1 MPVSVLSTDLI
12 IQLTQLPLSLCAHCY
27 RSPRLTSSLTYFRR
41 NSARILLW
49 RPCYTSLGNPK
60 TGEKFGMGTEH
71 SHNPIDSKDE
81 QSWKNKIADAE
92 RVEKI
97 EKIEEVENALADPT
111 AIAKS
116 HGNEPSKGA
125 KKDKELMHDEEEE
138 LRKKDEAKKQ
148 SAEAHK
154 DKHHK

>member
-1 MPVSVLSTDLI
+1 MPIAIVLRD
-12 IQLTQLPLSLCAHCY
+12 SL
-27 RSPRLTSSLTYFRR
+27 SSLTYFRR

>member
-1 MPVSVLSTDLI
+1 
-12 IQLTQLPLSLCAHCY
+12 
-27 RSPRLTSSLTYFRR
+27 
-41 NSARILLW
+41 
-49 RPCYTSLGNPK
+49 
-60 TGEKFGMGTEH
+60 MGTEH

-97 EKIEEVENALADPT
+97 EMKEEVENALADPT

-148 SAEAHK
+148 SAEHGVGRRGGCGLGRTNALSMFHPHASRGK
-154 DKHHK
+154 ETGQPHHDVRFRESRYQGPSHVSQKVSEIQGSRPPWT

>member
-1 MPVSVLSTDLI
+1 
-12 IQLTQLPLSLCAHCY
+12 
-27 RSPRLTSSLTYFRR
+27 
-41 NSARILLW
+41 
-49 RPCYTSLGNPK
+49 
-60 TGEKFGMGTEH
+60 MGTEH

-125 KKDKELMHDEEEE
+125 QKDKELMHDEEEE